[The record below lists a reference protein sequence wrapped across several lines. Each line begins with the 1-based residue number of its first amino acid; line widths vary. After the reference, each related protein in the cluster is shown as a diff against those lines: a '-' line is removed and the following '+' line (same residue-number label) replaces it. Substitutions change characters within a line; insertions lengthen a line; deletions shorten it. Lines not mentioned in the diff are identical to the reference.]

1 MQNIKPQDT
10 VKMIAK
16 LNGTLAPRLAAFIE
30 MVIPITANNIQGK
43 TGYVPVRRRF
53 DTIVE
58 TDLQRLYRTKCPSP
72 ECLGN

>member
-58 TDLQRLYRTKCPSP
+58 TESAATLSDQVPVP
-72 ECLGN
+72 